1 MSQYFY
7 ISKRNRLIPCL
18 VLILAFV
25 IIDTVFNTFFF
36 AKNNATFLDNLIF
49 VDSAVLWMRI
59 LLIGIILLTFYYTN
73 KLYKSA
79 YNIHTDVHTLL
90 ERDSD
95 GFILLSDQLEI
106 KFANEKAYELFNCN
120 SHREFVNCILE
131 LVNHNNCSMRKDL
144 FNVIKNHTPEKLY
157 YLYKSISLELIC
169 YPTNSGVSIFLRKK
183 QINQS
188 KDYIDKLKSSDAL
201 TGLINRKFLLEHLE
215 QCFKNAMTYDS
226 LIGGLLINISRFK
239 AINDSFGHQQGD
251 EILKLTAKY
260 IKLSVR
266 DEDIVSR
273 LGGDKFF
280 VSLINAQSKENIE
293 TVANRIMEHFREP
306 LLINGVEIFV
316 SINMGI
322 SMFPM
327 DAADE
332 SEMLSNSEIAL
343 NHAKESKSSA
353 LRFYIDNKKTREK
366 YSHVETDLRKAI
378 DEEQFVIFY
387 QPQIDISSNT
397 LIGVEGLLRWQHPEK
412 GLMPPLDFI
421 PTLEESGLIADT
433 EKWSVNKMCMDAI
446 ELQNFTTTPIRVG
459 INISGLHFR
468 KNSFLPMLKA
478 AIDNSK
484 VSPENLNMEITESIL
499 LGNNQDIISKLEA
512 IHNLGISLSLDDF
525 GTGYSSLN
533 YIKNYPID
541 VIKID
546 RSFIKDIETDPKA
559 SAIVKTIINM
569 ADHLKLDLIAEGV
582 ETESQLQYL
591 QNYGC
596 NHIQGFLIG
605 KPMPIH
611 ELKEWIQI
619 YKPNNAN
626 TKLKVVNK

>member
-1 MSQYFY
+1 MKQHFY

-25 IIDTVFNTFFF
+25 IIDTVFNTFFL
-36 AKNNATFLDNLIF
+36 AQNNATFLDNLIF
-49 VDSAVLWMRI
+49 IDGATLWMRA
-59 LLIGIILLTFYYTN
+59 LLIGIILLTFFYTN

-79 YNIHTDVHTLL
+79 YNIHADVHALL

-95 GFILLSDQLEI
+95 GFILLSDKLDI
-106 KFANEKAYELFNCN
+106 KLASEKAYELFKCQ
-120 SHREFVNCILE
+120 SHREFVSRILNI
-131 LVNHNNCSMRKDL
+131 VDHHDCSIRKDL
-144 FNVIKNHTPEKLY
+144 LNVIKNRTPEKLY
-157 YLYKSISLELIC
+157 YSYKSISLELIC
-169 YPTNSGVSIFLRKK
+169 YPTDSGVSVFLRKN

-201 TGLINRKFLLEHLE
+201 TGLINRESLLEHLE
-215 QCFKNAMTYDS
+215 RCLKNAITHDS
-226 LIGGLLINISRFK
+226 VVGGLLINISRFK

-251 EILKLTAKY
+251 EILKTTAKY

-266 DEDIVSR
+266 EEDIVSR

-293 TVANRIMEHFREP
+293 IVANRIMEHFREP
-306 LLINGVEIFV
+306 LLINNVEIFV

-322 SMFPM
+322 SMFPI

-332 SEMLSNSEIAL
+332 SEMLSNTEIAL

-353 LRFYIDNKKTREK
+353 LRFYVDNKKTRK
-366 YSHVETDLRKAI
+366 KFSHVETDLRKAI

-421 PTLEESGLIADT
+421 PTLEESGLIADA
-433 EKWSVNKMCMDAI
+433 EKWSVNKMCMDAV

-459 INISGLHFR
+459 VNISGLHFR
-468 KNSFLPMLKA
+468 KTSFLPMLQA

-484 VSPENLNMEITESIL
+484 VSPENLNLEITESIL

-512 IHNLGISLSLDDF
+512 IHHLGISLSLDDF

-559 SAIVKTIINM
+559 LAIVKTIINM
-569 ADHLKLDLIAEGV
+569 AGHLELDLIAEGV
-582 ETESQLQYL
+582 ESESQLQYL
-591 QNYGC
+591 QNHGC

-611 ELKEWIQI
+611 ELQEWIQK

-626 TKLKVVNK
+626 TKLKIVNK